1 MQTRAL
7 LRSQLA
13 AAWQKTIDFEYSEQ
27 LINSERGLQ
36 IYFCRHLLDE
46 FRRGEVSRRLFIEP
60 RIKIPE
66 AGVPRYPDIVICH
79 TRSIIGVVEL
89 KYRPR
94 ARADFTKD
102 LETLEWLSEKGEDV
116 VLSNDRYRGV
126 REESRKYSLAP
137 DAVLCWAGV
146 YTAPEESIRL
156 PEARAINGK
165 VLALQ
170 AITKS
175 GSPPVIIK

>member
-13 AAWQKTIDFEYSEQ
+13 IAWQKTIDLEYSEQ

-46 FRRGEVSRRLFIEP
+46 FKSDEVSRRLFIEP
-60 RIKIPE
+60 RITLPE
-66 AGVPRYPDIVICH
+66 VGVARYPDIVICH

-89 KYRPR
+89 KYLPR

-102 LETLEWLSEKGEDV
+102 LKTLEWLSENGMDV

-126 REESRKYSLAP
+126 REESRKFSLAP

-146 YTAPEESIRL
+146 YTSPEESIRL
-156 PEARAINGK
+156 PEARTINER
-165 VLALQ
+165 VLVLQ

-175 GSPPVIIK
+175 GSPPVIVK